1 MKKEKTPEEIKLR
14 KKKFFNTILAFV
26 DFCLAIYLI
35 YNIIAMF

>member
-1 MKKEKTPEEIKLR
+1 MKKEKTKEEIKLR
-14 KKKFFNTILAFV
+14 KAKSINALIAIV